1 MVYNITILSQL
12 SERVLIMKKIFKK
25 FITVLT
31 AFTSA
36 VSLCGLS
43 HTSAYYSGQKHTWR
57 IYEKVAT
64 LDMTWYTS
72 TVRNINNYTFVSSV
86 QEELIVNGSNFFSSY
101 SSALNALSTNYKGNP
116 DVNGEGYLSMSTWRT
131 STSVTNFNV
140 NYTYTTSNGA
150 TITPIY
156 VLVGDFNQ
164 DGYVNNNDASALSSY
179 LASVS
184 VGGSSSSKPT
194 EKALLAADVNNDGK
208 VNARD
213 CSIISQFS
221 VGNINNF

>member
-1 MVYNITILSQL
+1 
-12 SERVLIMKKIFKK
+12 
-25 FITVLT
+25 
-31 AFTSA
+31 
-36 VSLCGLS
+36 
-43 HTSAYYSGQKHTWR
+43 
-57 IYEKVAT
+57 
-64 LDMTWYTS
+64 
-72 TVRNINNYTFVSSV
+72 
-86 QEELIVNGSNFFSSY
+86 
-101 SSALNALSTNYKGNP
+101 
-116 DVNGEGYLSMSTWRT
+116 MSTWRT